1 MASLY
6 FVTLARTQRVSTHT
20 SSIFSYAELS
30 GCGRISAQMTIPSIT
45 CHPTRDTFVRFGIVL
60 LAFFGF
66 GLYFFYDGATG
77 YRKANEVYFSY
88 QAFAELGKQASAG
101 IPWSSSQASRPLIAA
116 EQVEGEWMV
125 EGKYPL
131 PAECAAV
138 HFTPQEAADFQA
150 MSRSWADCWTR
161 YTARMHFPVKPAE
174 HAYDT
179 AAIREQWLAGSVCM
193 LISALIIFLMLR
205 TRSRTM
211 ALHGDQ
217 VTAAGQQFSI
227 TDISRLDLRQWGK
240 GYKGVAYATV
250 KGRKIRMDGM
260 TYGGFDPARE
270 QPAEQFM
277 QALLARYQGE
287 ILEYEQKDSQKD

>member
-1 MASLY
+1 MTTESLIC
-6 FVTLARTQRVSTHT
+6 R
-20 SSIFSYAELS
+20 
-30 GCGRISAQMTIPSIT
+30 
-45 CHPTRDTFVRFGIVL
+45 PTRDTFVRFGIVL

-66 GLYFFYDGATG
+66 GLYFFYDGAVG

-88 QAFAELGKQASAG
+88 QAFAELGSKASA
-101 IPWSSSQASRPLIAA
+101 ITPWEADQMSRPLITA
-116 EQVEGEWMV
+116 EQVDGEWMV

-131 PAECAAV
+131 PKDCTAV
-138 HFTPQEAADFQA
+138 LSTPPEAADSAA
-150 MSRSWADCWTR
+150 MARSWADCWTA

-193 LISALIIFLMLR
+193 LISAVIVFLMLR
-205 TRSRTM
+205 TRGRVM
-211 ALHGDQ
+211 ALEGDQ

-227 TDISRLDLRQWGK
+227 SDISRLDLRQWGK

-250 KGRKIRMDGM
+250 NDRKVRMDGM
-260 TYGGFDPARE
+260 TYGGFDPDNG

-277 QALLARYQGE
+277 QALLARYKGE
-287 ILEYEQKDSQKD
+287 ILEYEQKDSQKA